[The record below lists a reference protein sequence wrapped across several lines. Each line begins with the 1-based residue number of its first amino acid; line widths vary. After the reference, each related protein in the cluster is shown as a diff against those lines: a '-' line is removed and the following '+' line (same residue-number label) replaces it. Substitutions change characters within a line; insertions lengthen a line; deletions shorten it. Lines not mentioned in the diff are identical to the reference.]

1 MTENGSSMIEVINI
15 LIKSVSTCESRDF
28 LVGLISKLEACL
40 QAGDRCQ
47 LPSSKAARVWSA
59 FHRLRV
65 DPGLRVAWTN
75 FLSSIHLPVT
85 LQVHSA
91 FALQLVVD
99 RLLKKLISMRND
111 DQSQR
116 AGKANLS
123 TLTLREQNVVYYMSG
138 YIPVK
143 LIKRFK
149 KRSTNK
155 LVQQKQ
161 QVFLRVLR
169 RMKADNQPG
178 NIDTPDDYTRVWAD
192 QIDRGGLYQ
201 IKPEVLLHVHV
212 DVSIMYL

>member
-1 MTENGSSMIEVINI
+1 MTENRPSMIEVINI
-15 LIKSVSTCESRDF
+15 LIKSVSMCESRYF

-65 DPGLRVAWTN
+65 DQGLRVAWTI

-85 LQVHSA
+85 LQVHST

-116 AGKANLS
+116 AGKANLL
-123 TLTLREQNVVYYMSG
+123 TLTLQEQNVLYYMSG

-149 KRSTNK
+149 KKSTNLSSRNNK
-155 LVQQKQ
+155 CFCVC
-161 QVFLRVLR
+161 F
-169 RMKADNQPG
+169 G
-178 NIDTPDDYTRVWAD
+178 
-192 QIDRGGLYQ
+192 
-201 IKPEVLLHVHV
+201 E
-212 DVSIMYL
+212 